1 MAMSEHAPVEKRDSV
16 FSKFGTAVKKAASD
30 RQLAKEEEARRHAES
45 ALAAGSLVT
54 SGVFGTSTIEIYDGG
69 YVRVAV
75 GLPDAAQASR
85 ITARTPYERL
95 RSIVF
100 TPPEDQPGVTSGGL
114 PVEGAVGQALNGLMK
129 GGKMLLRNSAPGIIA
144 AGVSQVAANQARK
157 SLLTIVTDRTI
168 HNLTN
173 QAHNGVMK
181 VSRKEHNQVALA
193 LESAGNAMLGVEVPA
208 SPAPMGDATPTASV
222 MDPAQATH
230 VAPALAPPVA
240 RGTSEMP
247 ISDRL
252 RELAGL
258 HRDGILSDEE
268 FAAAKA
274 KVLGDL

>member
-1 MAMSEHAPVEKRDSV
+1 MAMSEHAPGEKRDSV

-30 RQLAKEEEARRHAES
+30 RQSAKEDEARRHAES

-69 YVRVAV
+69 YVRVAA
-75 GLPDAAQASR
+75 GQPDAAQASR
-85 ITARTPYERL
+85 ITPRTPYERL

-100 TPPEDQPGVTSGGL
+100 TPPEDQHGAASAGL
-114 PVEGAVGQALNGLMK
+114 QVEGAVGQALNGLMK
-129 GGKMLLRNSAPGIIA
+129 SGKMLLRNSAPGLIA

-193 LESAGNAMLGVEVPA
+193 LESAGNAVLGVDASVVPA
-208 SPAPMGDATPTASV
+208 AIGDPHYPASATDTQGGAETAV
-222 MDPAQATH
+222 
-230 VAPALAPPVA
+230 APPVA
-240 RGTSEMP
+240 RATSGTS
-247 ISDRL
+247 IADRL
-252 RELAGL
+252 RELAEL

-268 FAAAKA
+268 FVAAKA
-274 KVLGDL
+274 KVLGSI